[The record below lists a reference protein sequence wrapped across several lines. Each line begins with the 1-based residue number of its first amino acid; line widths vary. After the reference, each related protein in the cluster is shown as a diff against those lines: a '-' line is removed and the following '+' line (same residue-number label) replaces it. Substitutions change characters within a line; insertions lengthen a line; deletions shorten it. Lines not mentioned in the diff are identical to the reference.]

1 MKRFALHRMLMV
13 ITFVVF
19 TQFVFG
25 QMSNYKSLYIY
36 NFIKRIEWPVAQSDD
51 SFHIVIFG
59 DESTF
64 ESISKIADSKLAG
77 DRPIVVEYIE
87 EVEEMEFA
95 DLIYVDYSKRKDIP
109 EISLWIKNRSI
120 LLVSDYKNAKQ
131 TDINLLE
138 SSDGL
143 EFIIRPDLIRDKD
156 LKLSDMLIQLGKI
169 DNENQ

>member
-1 MKRFALHRMLMV
+1 MRQLTLHKILMV

-36 NFIKRIEWPVAQSDD
+36 NFIKRIEWPIVQSDD
-51 SFHIVIFG
+51 PFHIVIFG
-59 DESTF
+59 DKSTF
-64 ESISKIADSKLAG
+64 ESISKIAESKLAG
-77 DRPIVVEYIE
+77 DRPIEVEYID
-87 EVEEMEFA
+87 EVEDLDFA
-95 DLIYVDYSKRKDIP
+95 DLIYVDYSKRKYIP
-109 EISLWIKNRSI
+109 EINFWINNRPI
-120 LLVSDYKNAKQ
+120 LLVSDYKNAKL

-138 SSDGL
+138 TSDGL
-143 EFIIRPDLIRDKD
+143 EFIIRPEVIIDKD